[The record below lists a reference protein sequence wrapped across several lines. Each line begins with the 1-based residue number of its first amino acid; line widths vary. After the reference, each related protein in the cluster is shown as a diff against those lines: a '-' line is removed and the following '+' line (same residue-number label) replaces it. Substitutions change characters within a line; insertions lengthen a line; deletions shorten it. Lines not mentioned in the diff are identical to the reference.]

1 MRAALAKLLSE
12 QYNHDNSFFITGDVG
27 FRALEGVRDAF
38 GSRFINAGVSEQNM
52 IGVAAGLARE
62 GGQVFVYTIAPFCYA
77 RPFEQI
83 RNDIVMHGLPVCLI
97 GNGGGYA
104 YGSMGPTHH
113 ALEDC
118 AVMTAIGVRVLTPC
132 FDKDIASLISGIR
145 QPTYLRLGYE
155 EQPKDKNIPPYA
167 PWRQVLNGN
176 HGVIAA
182 LGPLAGTAWRTFIEK
197 DVNKRPA
204 IWAVADLDSLSIP
217 PEFWQQ
223 TAQQPLYVIEE
234 HKEHGGLGM
243 IISMEAV
250 KRARHIN
257 KITHRFALGYPSGR
271 FGSQTFHRRECG
283 LDEASLLSMISE
295 A

>member
-12 QYNHDNSFFITGDVG
+12 QYSHGNSFFITGDVG

-62 GGQVFVYTIAPFCYA
+62 GAQVFVYTIAPFCYA

-104 YGSMGPTHH
+104 YGSMGPSHH

-118 AVMTAIGVRVLTPC
+118 AVMKAIGVSVLAPC
-132 FDKDIASLISGIR
+132 FDQDLPPLISGIR

-155 EQPKDKNIPPYA
+155 DPPKDNDIPAYA
-167 PWRQVLNGN
+167 PWRQVLSGN
-176 HGVIAA
+176 RGVIAA
-182 LGPLAGTAWRTFIEK
+182 FGPLAGTAWRTFAEK
-197 DVNKRPA
+197 DENRRPA
-204 IWAVADLDSLSIP
+204 IWAVGELDCLTIP
-217 PEFWQQ
+217 AEFWKQ
-223 TAQQPLYVIEE
+223 AARQPLYVIEE
-234 HKEHGGLGM
+234 HKGHGGLGM
-243 IISMEAV
+243 SLTLESV
-250 KRARHIN
+250 KGKRPI
-257 KITHRFALGYPSGR
+257 KKFTHRFALGYPSGR
-271 FGSQTFHRRECG
+271 FGSQTFHRRESG

-295 A
+295 T